1 MIIDEQKRKAI
12 ELLVSGEHTKT
23 DIATLVGCSRQ
34 ALYQWLADKDF
45 TAELNRLFVVR

>member
-23 DIATLVGCSRQ
+23 DCAKLVGVSRQ
-34 ALYQWLADKDF
+34 
-45 TAELNRLFVVR
+45 V